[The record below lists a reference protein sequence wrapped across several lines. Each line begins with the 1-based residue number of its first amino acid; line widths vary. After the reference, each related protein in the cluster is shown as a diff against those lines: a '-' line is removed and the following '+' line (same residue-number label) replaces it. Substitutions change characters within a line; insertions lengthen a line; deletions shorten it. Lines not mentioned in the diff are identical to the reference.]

1 MVINL
6 EKDKAIIY
14 LFGFSSHQT
23 TQLDKLLKIIK
34 IQIDV
39 GAIVKV
45 ILIHD
50 GVIGTS
56 KKGILPVSL
65 KELLDLPVTVFAMIP
80 DLKARGINHDNLHEQ
95 VKIIEYEELVDILVE
110 TPKVVSWM

>member
-6 EKDKAIIY
+6 EKDNAIVY
-14 LFGFSSHQT
+14 LFGFSSQQT

-34 IQIDV
+34 VQIDI
-39 GAIVKV
+39 GAKIGI

-56 KKGILPVSL
+56 KKGIIALSL
-65 KELLDLPVTVFAMIP
+65 KELLDLPLTVYAMIP

-95 VKIIEYEELVDILVE
+95 VKIIEYDELVDILVE